1 MSDLRT
7 RKKLTY
13 YRKIN
18 EYKRVCFLLVEHQRG
33 SRTIE
38 ISKFSVRSWSRTLAF
53 FGSSPRRVFEVLGS
67 KFGGQNLKN

>member
-18 EYKRVCFLLVEHQRG
+18 EYKRVRFLLFEHQRG
-33 SRTIE
+33 SRAIA
-38 ISKFSVRSWSRTLAF
+38 ILKFSVRAWSRTLGF
-53 FGSSPRRVFEVLGS
+53 FSSSPDGVVEVLRS